1 VATKYRFALVLAT
14 ASAAVALS
22 APAHAAGGAREAAAA
37 PKRPVGPCDL
47 YAAAGTPCV
56 TAHSTVRALS
66 SAYGGPLYQV
76 RRLSDDRLLDIGIV
90 APRSRPAADAGGY
103 ADGAAQ
109 DRFCQGTLCVI
120 TIIYDQSGRGN
131 HLFQAPPGPLY
142 PGPAKGAFDAS
153 PIADM
158 APISIAGGHKAYGV
172 FIMPGMGF
180 RNNNARD
187 LPINDEAAGI
197 HVVVDGT
204 HYSNGCCFNYGNAST
219 NGLAVGTGTME
230 SVYFGTSSGW
240 GRGAGTGPWIMSDME
255 AGLFSGYKAGL
266 NEGDPTIGWRF
277 VTGVFGGGGRNFW
290 TLRGGDARRGGLQTF
305 YAGER
310 PGSRENSAYFPMH
323 KKGAIQLGNG
333 GDNGNGSAGTFYE
346 GVMTAGQPGEAV
358 TNAVQANIAAAE
370 YDVPLLGQSRLT
382 SFRPGSIADWTV
394 TFTNA
399 SGAPISDVT
408 LTAMLPAG
416 WSLASATPVRF
427 ARIAPGG
434 QMSATFRITA
444 PSKGTSAG
452 YATVHATWRDGTRA
466 AGDTI
471 TQRVRSAPPVK
482 INEVRFATGGNAT
495 DQFIELFNAA
505 PSAVDLSSWTL
516 VNTRTFFA
524 PVPLTTFPNGT
535 SIAGKGHL
543 LLGLATSGLAAPS
556 AAGSSTINL
565 RSVAGLS
572 AGQRIDLDGESRVI
586 TRAGTAATAP
596 TTIFIPVST
605 GPWLTVPVGAT
616 SLPVAN
622 AQGFAV
628 GQKMGIGPG
637 GHHEVVTVTAVGKA
651 ATQTTLVTAA
661 VAGSRTIKVVNG
673 ANLSVGDR
681 LTVGTGQRLDRVVVA
696 AIAPAGTDGADVALA
711 APLGFD
717 HMVGVDVAG
726 PGTGIRFAPATR
738 FVHRSGDA
746 VQALGTGISLDRPL
760 TRAHALG
767 APLVARD
774 VTVAGY
780 QGPAPRL
787 WFGGELSIRGGSIAL
802 TDPSGK
808 VVADAIVYGSQQSNS
823 SASGAITSPEIA
835 TLEGVQDRGG
845 CIAVIPG
852 AGSGPSAAA
861 TALAAS
867 APGAPNRS
875 IGRFP
880 DGADTDSL
888 CDDFHVQPATVAP
901 QGAGA
906 GASTI
911 RVASVTDFVP
921 GQKITIGTGA
931 EVETATVASVGT
943 SGATTVRV
951 GTEQGGSEV
960 QIVSPAGFRPG
971 QAITIGEGV
980 NGEDAVISAVQG
992 GRQGARIILS
1002 APLGRAHAAGTQ
1014 VAGSGIT
1021 LTAPLARA
1029 HPDGAMVTA
1038 ELPTP
1043 GAPNLYSVAPTH
1055 P

>member
-1 VATKYRFALVLAT
+1 MATAYRLAFLLAA
-14 ASAAVALS
+14 ASAASLS
-22 APAHAAGGAREAAAA
+22 TRAEAAKTTSPVRAA
-37 PKRPVGPCDL
+37 PQRPAGPCDI
-47 YAAAGTPCV
+47 YNAGGTPCV
-56 TAHSTVRALS
+56 TAHSTIRALS
-66 SAYGGPLYQV
+66 STYNGPLYQI
-76 RRLSDDRLLDIGIV
+76 RRLSDDQLLDIGIV
-90 APRSRPAADAGGY
+90 TPRSAPVVEVGGY

-109 DRFCQGTLCVI
+109 DRFCAGTLCVI
-120 TIIYDQSGRGN
+120 TIIYDQSGWGN

-197 HVVVDGT
+197 HVVVDGK

-266 NEGDPTIGWRF
+266 NENDPTINWRF

-290 TLRGGDARRGGLQTF
+290 SLRGGDAQHGPLQTF

-310 PGSRENSAYFPMH
+310 PGSRENNAYFPMH

-346 GVMTAGQPGEAV
+346 GVMTRGQPSEAV
-358 TNAVQANIAAAE
+358 TDAVQANIVSAG
-370 YDVPLLGQSRLT
+370 YDAPLLGQSRLI
-382 SFRPGSIADWTV
+382 SFQPGSSADWTV

-399 SGAPISDVT
+399 TGAPADGLA
-408 LTAMLPAG
+408 LTAKIPGG
-416 WSLASATPVRF
+416 WTLAAKTPFRF
-427 ARIAPGG
+427 ARIAPGARV
-434 QMSATFRITA
+434 STTFRLTA
-444 PSKGTSAG
+444 PAGRASAG
-452 YATVHATWRDGTRA
+452 FATA
-466 AGDTI
+466 AANWHHGAGARSDTI
-471 TQRVRSAPPVK
+471 AQRVRSAPLVK

-505 PSAVDLSSWTL
+505 PGPIDLSGWTI
-516 VNTRTFFA
+516 VNTKTFFA
-524 PVPLTTFPNGT
+524 PVPLIGFPKGT
-535 SIAGKGHL
+535 SIAGKSHL
-543 LLGLATSGLAAPS
+543 LLGLATSGLVAPS
-556 AAGSSTINL
+556 AAGASAVNL
-565 RSVAGLS
+565 RSVTGLA
-572 AGQRIDLDGESRVI
+572 AGQRIDLDGESRMI
-586 TRAGTAATAP
+586 TQVGTAATAP

-605 GPWLTVPVGAT
+605 GPWLTVPAGST

-628 GQKMGIGPG
+628 GQKMGIDAG
-637 GHHEVVTVTAVGKA
+637 GHHEIVTVTAVAKA
-651 ATQTTLVTAA
+651 ATQTTLVTAV
-661 VAGSRTIKVVNG
+661 VAGAKTIRIANG
-673 ANLSVGDR
+673 SNLSVGDR
-681 LTVGTGQRLDRVVVA
+681 LTVGTGQHLDRVVVA
-696 AIAPAGTDGADVALA
+696 AVASAGQDGADVTLT
-711 APLGFD
+711 APLSFD
-717 HMVGVDVAG
+717 QMAGVDVAG

-738 FVHRSGDA
+738 FAHRSGDA
-746 VQALGTGISLDRPL
+746 VQALGSGISLDSPL
-760 TRAHALG
+760 ARGHALG
-767 APLVARD
+767 TPLVAPH

-787 WFGGELSIRGGSIAL
+787 WFGAELSIRGGSIAL
-802 TDPSGK
+802 MDASGK

-823 SASGAITSPEIA
+823 SASGAITTPEIA
-835 TLEGVQDRGG
+835 TLEGVQEQGG

-888 CDDFHVQPATVAP
+888 CEDFHVQPATVVP
-901 QGAGA
+901 QGASA
-906 GASTI
+906 GASTV
-911 RVASVTDFVP
+911 RVASVADFVP
-921 GQKITIGTGA
+921 GQKIMIGAGA
-931 EVETATVASVGT
+931 EAETATVTSVGT

-951 GTEQGGSEV
+951 GTEQGGTEI
-960 QIVSPAGFRPG
+960 QIASPAGFKQG
-971 QAITIGEGV
+971 QAIAIGEGV
-980 NGEDAVISAVQG
+980 NVENAVISAVQG
-992 GRQGARIILS
+992 GRQGARIIVS
-1002 APLGRAHAAGTQ
+1002 SPLGRAHAAGTQ

-1021 LTAPLARA
+1021 LTAALARA
-1029 HPDGAMVTA
+1029 HPEGSPVIA
-1038 ELPTP
+1038 EVPTP
-1043 GAPNLYSVAPTH
+1043 GGRNVYSLP
-1055 P
+1055 PPGR